1 MLIIAGV
8 VFGWEMAFTTDA
20 ATWLRWVR
28 GLGAAAGTLL
38 ALVGLVAAVRWV
50 SVYVSTWRSTPGF
63 VRRRR

>member
-1 MLIIAGV
+1 
-8 VFGWEMAFTTDA
+8 MAFTTDA